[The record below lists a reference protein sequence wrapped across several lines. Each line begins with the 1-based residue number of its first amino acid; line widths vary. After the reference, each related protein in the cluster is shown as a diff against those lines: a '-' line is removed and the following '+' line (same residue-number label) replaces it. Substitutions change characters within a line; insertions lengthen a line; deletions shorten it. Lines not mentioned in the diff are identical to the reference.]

1 MHLDWQPFG
10 DHRST
15 EYGNCNECPTRVTEQ
30 KGYLDVG
37 VRAAQGALQL
47 HVGKVD
53 IYFLSL
59 GLCDEVDT
67 LSVMTEGSRQGRK
80 QELTIRACVVPA
92 TVQIRWG
99 EQRREGMVMGM
110 ALLWLDTSGSIFKT

>member
-10 DHRST
+10 DHRSR

-53 IYFLSL
+53 IYFLSF

-67 LSVMTEGSRQGRK
+67 LSVVTEGSRQGRK

-92 TVQIRWG
+92 TVQIR
-99 EQRREGMVMGM
+99 
-110 ALLWLDTSGSIFKT
+110 